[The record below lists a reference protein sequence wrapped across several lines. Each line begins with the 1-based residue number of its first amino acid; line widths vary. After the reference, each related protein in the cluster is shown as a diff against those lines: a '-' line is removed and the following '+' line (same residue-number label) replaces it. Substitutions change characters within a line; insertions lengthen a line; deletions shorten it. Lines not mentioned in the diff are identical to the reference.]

1 MVIDDLLEFFRQWS
15 PAICGLLFTVGALI
29 ISETGKI
36 FIGSII
42 YLCADLVY
50 LIYALILGDT
60 VGIILLLSGLVFG
73 IRTLIKM
80 NIGVFIKTLTK
91 EKNNAINSSE

>member
-1 MVIDDLLEFFRQWS
+1 MDENYFLFTFIKDYA
-15 PAICGLLFTVGALI
+15 PAICGILFTMGALI

-42 YLCADLVY
+42 YLLADLVY
-50 LIYALILGDT
+50 MSYAMIIGDIF
-60 VGIILLLSGLVFG
+60 GMICLASGLFFG

-80 NIGVFIKTLTK
+80 NIGVFIKNLK
-91 EKNNAINSSE
+91 REK

>member
-1 MVIDDLLEFFRQWS
+1 MENNLDLFLFIKNYA
-15 PAICGLLFTVGALI
+15 PALCGILFTIGALI

-42 YLCADLVY
+42 YLTADLVY
-50 LIYALILGDT
+50 MSYAILIGDILGM
-60 VGIILLLSGLVFG
+60 ICLASGLIFG

-80 NIGVFIKTLTK
+80 NIGIFTK
-91 EKNNAINSSE
+91 NLKKE

>member
-1 MVIDDLLEFFRQWS
+1 MMENLTIGIIEFITEYA
-15 PAICGLLFTVGALI
+15 PAICGILFTIGALI

-50 LIYALILGDT
+50 LSYALCVWDILGMVCLAT
-60 VGIILLLSGLVFG
+60 GLMFG
-73 IRTLIKM
+73 IRTLIKI
-80 NIGVFIKTLTK
+80 NIGIFTK
-91 EKNNAINSSE
+91 NLRNEKE

>member
-1 MVIDDLLEFFRQWS
+1 MKELIIS
-15 PAICGLLFTVGALI
+15 YTPAICGILFTIGALV

-50 LIYALILGDT
+50 LCFAITIGDT
-60 VGIILLLSGLVFG
+60 FGMVCLFLGLMLG

-80 NIGVFIKTLTK
+80 NIGIFTK
-91 EKNNAINSSE
+91 NLKNKESL

>member
-1 MVIDDLLEFFRQWS
+1 MEFDFTELFKHWS
-15 PAICGLLFTVGALI
+15 PAICGLLFTIGALI

-50 LIYALILGDT
+50 LVYAILLGDT
-60 VGIILLLSGLVFG
+60 VGMIFLLSGLVFG

-80 NIGVFIKTLTK
+80 NIGIFNKTLKK
-91 EKNNAINSSE
+91 EKHDG

>member
-1 MVIDDLLEFFRQWS
+1 MKSILIEYA
-15 PAICGLLFTVGALI
+15 PAICGILFTIGALV

-50 LIYALILGDT
+50 LCYALCIGDT
-60 VGIILLLSGLVFG
+60 FGMVCLLLGLMFG

-80 NIGVFIKTLTK
+80 NLGIFIKNIHSDKSK
-91 EKNNAINSSE
+91 ELP

>member
-1 MVIDDLLEFFRQWS
+1 MSEFIMS
-15 PAICGLLFTVGALI
+15 YAPAICGLLFTLGALI

-42 YLCADLVY
+42 YLSADVVY
-50 LIYALILGDT
+50 LAYAMTIGDKLGM
-60 VGIILLLSGLVFG
+60 LLLATGLLFG

-80 NIGVFIKTLTK
+80 NIGIFNKNLHKEIK
-91 EKNNAINSSE
+91 

>member
-1 MVIDDLLEFFRQWS
+1 MDYFNIMVEFIRNYS
-15 PAICGLLFTVGALI
+15 PAICGLLFTIGALI

-42 YLCADLVY
+42 YLCADLIYLVY
-50 LIYALILGDT
+50 AIILGDT
-60 VGIILLLSGLVFG
+60 IGMIFLLSGLAFG

-80 NIGVFIKTLTK
+80 NIGIFIKTIK
-91 EKNNAINSSE
+91 RGDHAN

>member
-1 MVIDDLLEFFRQWS
+1 MISNYILEFAPF
-15 PAICGLLFTVGALI
+15 ICGLLFTIGALV

-50 LIYALILGDT
+50 LVYAITMGDIFGMISLALGLI
-60 VGIILLLSGLVFG
+60 FG

-80 NIGVFIKTLTK
+80 NIGIFH
-91 EKNNAINSSE
+91 KNINIDKN

>member
-1 MVIDDLLEFFRQWS
+1 MEITINFLEFIKDFA

-50 LIYALILGDT
+50 MSYAILIGDMLGM
-60 VGIILLLSGLVFG
+60 ICLASGLVFG

-80 NIGVFIKTLTK
+80 NFGIFV
-91 EKNNAINSSE
+91 KNLKKG

>member
-1 MVIDDLLEFFRQWS
+1 MVVETNASNDLITFITHYA
-15 PAICGLLFTVGALI
+15 PAICGLLFTIGALI

-50 LIYALILGDT
+50 LSFAICVGDMLGMICLATGLI
-60 VGIILLLSGLVFG
+60 FG

-80 NIGVFIKTLTK
+80 NIGIFTK
-91 EKNNAINSSE
+91 NLRRHND

>member
-1 MVIDDLLEFFRQWS
+1 MISNYILEFAPF
-15 PAICGLLFTVGALI
+15 ICGLLFTIGALV
-29 ISETGKI
+29 ISETGRI

-50 LIYALILGDT
+50 LVYAITMGDT
-60 VGIILLLSGLVFG
+60 FGMISLALGLIFG

-80 NIGVFIKTLTK
+80 NIGIFH
-91 EKNNAINSSE
+91 KNININKN

>member
-1 MVIDDLLEFFRQWS
+1 MSEFIVS
-15 PAICGLLFTVGALI
+15 YAPAFCGLLFTIGAVI

-50 LIYALILGDT
+50 LMFAMATGDVLGM
-60 VGIILLLSGLVFG
+60 VMLCSGLVFG
-73 IRTLIKM
+73 IRTLVRM
-80 NIGVFIKTLTK
+80 NIGLFTK
-91 EKNNAINSSE
+91 NLKR

>member
-1 MVIDDLLEFFRQWS
+1 MDYFNIMVEFIRNYS
-15 PAICGLLFTVGALI
+15 PAICGLLFTIGALI

-42 YLCADLVY
+42 YLCADLIYLVY
-50 LIYALILGDT
+50 AIILGDT
-60 VGIILLLSGLVFG
+60 IGMIFLLSGLVFG

-80 NIGVFIKTLTK
+80 NIGIFIKSLK
-91 EKNNAINSSE
+91 KGEHAH